1 MEIRK
6 CEWDT
11 ENFGFNIG
19 KCNLTNLTP
28 TLLNDIITTA
38 RFNNYKLIY
47 IESIHKNPIFNNIL
61 FCDERRIYQKK
72 RKNKTNISF
81 HTISQYTISQYNK
94 LDISDILLE
103 LALECGRFSRFH
115 LDPNFPK
122 SCFKILY
129 KKWIENSL
137 NKKIATN
144 ILTYNENTKPIGL
157 LSYKNEDNKSTIG
170 LFSVLKNVQNQGI
183 GLRLF
188 QFYENSLSNSIENL
202 EVITQGVNKTA
213 CSFYEKNGYL
223 LTSTSY
229 IYHLWI

>member
-28 TLLNDIITTA
+28 TLLNDIITTS
-38 RFNNYKLIY
+38 RVNNYKLIY

-81 HTISQYTISQYNK
+81 YPISQYNK
-94 LDISDILLE
+94 LDISDTLLE
-103 LALECGRFSRFH
+103 LALECGKYSRFH
-115 LDPNFPK
+115 LDSNFPNK
-122 SCFKILY
+122 CFEILY

-137 NKKIATN
+137 NKKIASN
-144 ILTYNENTKPIGL
+144 ILTYNEDTKPIGL
-157 LSYKNEDNKSTIG
+157 LSYRNEDNKSTLG
-170 LFSVLKNVQNQGI
+170 LFSVLKDAQNQGI
-183 GLRLF
+183 GQRLF
-188 QFYENSLSNSIENL
+188 QFYENSLSNSIEIL
-202 EVITQGVNKTA
+202 EVITQGVNKKA